1 MSTMTGEK
9 THGGRLGDS
18 ITRPD
23 GTAKVQGTFAFSSDL
38 NAENCL
44 WGATLRSPHPYARI
58 VSIDLSAAY
67 RISGVEA
74 IVTAEDV
81 PGQAT
86 YGLITQDQ
94 PVFARDVVRYV
105 GEPVAAVAAD
115 HPETCRRALAAIVV
129 EYEVLVPLIDP
140 EAAIDG
146 SRAPIHPHGNLIR
159 HQRIVCGDIHATAP
173 IVVEDTYEIGMQD
186 QAFLGLE
193 AALAVPDAD
202 GGGVSLHVATQWLH
216 EDQHQIAACLD
227 MPTSRVRLTL
237 GGVGGAFGARED
249 ISLQVHTC
257 MLALRTGRPVRIHY
271 SREESF
277 LGHVHRHPARIFMR
291 HHATAEGRLVKVEAR
306 MVFDGGAYASTSSA
320 VLINAVTHAQGPY
333 RCPNAVVDGY
343 AVRTNNLPCGAMR
356 GFGVVQACFAH
367 EGQMDK
373 LAAACD
379 IDPVEIRLLN
389 AMVTG
394 DRLITGQVIDN
405 VAPVARCIR
414 ETAALPLPD
423 EPVGGHDL
431 DPMRLPGGA
440 GRTADV
446 GNIRRGI
453 GFAVAIKNL
462 MYSEGFDDYSTARC
476 RLADGV
482 ATLKFATSEVGQGFV
497 TIAGQIA
504 RSVLGVDEVILDT
517 IDTDVGSAGS
527 TSASRQTWMSG
538 GAVNAA
544 CIQVRDLLLAHVA
557 ARHAREPG
565 DLRVD
570 GADIVDASG
579 ALRIPVALANEGV
592 AFDETVEF
600 RHKPTADLD
609 ENGQGDCHTA
619 FAFVAHRA
627 VVDVDPEL
635 GLVKVIQIATAQDVG
650 RALNPLS
657 VLGQIEG
664 GIAQGLG
671 LAVMEEII
679 MTDGRVRNPSFT
691 DYLLPTFLDMP
702 NVVISLVE
710 ELDPIA
716 PLGAKG
722 VGEPPT
728 ISSTPAIVA
737 AIRDAIGAPLV
748 RVPVRPSDII
758 AAVAASSI

>member
-1 MSTMTGEK
+1 VSITTDRPGAEQRANTGA
-9 THGGRLGDS
+9 GRLGDS

-23 GTAKVQGTFAFSSDL
+23 GTAKVQGSFAFSGDL
-38 NAENCL
+38 SAENCL

-58 VSIDLSAAY
+58 VSIDLGPAY
-67 RISGVEA
+67 AISGVEA
-74 IVTAEDV
+74 IVTAADV
-81 PGQAT
+81 PGAKT
-86 YGLITQDQ
+86 YGLISQDQ
-94 PVFARDVVRYV
+94 PVFASEYVRYV

-129 EYEVLVPLIDP
+129 EYEVLEPLIDP
-140 EAAIDG
+140 ERAIDG
-146 SRAPIHPHGNLIR
+146 SHPPIHPDGNVIR
-159 HQRIVCGDIHATAP
+159 HQRIVSGNPEATGDV
-173 IVVEDTYEIGMQD
+173 VVEATYEIGMQD

-193 AALAVPDAD
+193 AALALPDP
-202 GGGVSLHVATQWLH
+202 GGAGVDLYVATQWLH
-216 EDQHQIAACLD
+216 EDQKQIAACLGL
-227 MPTSRVRLTL
+227 PVSAVRLTL

-257 MLALRTGRPVRIHY
+257 LLALRTGRPVRIHY
-271 SREESF
+271 GREESF
-277 LGHVHRHPARIFMR
+277 FGHVHRHPARIWMR
-291 HHATAEGRLVKVEAR
+291 HHATADGTIVKIEAR

-320 VLINAVTHAQGPY
+320 VLINGITHTQGPY
-333 RCPNAVVDGY
+333 RCANAVVDGY

-367 EGQMDK
+367 EGQMDR
-373 LAAACD
+373 LAAACA
-379 IDPVEIRLLN
+379 IDPVEIRLRN
-389 AMVTG
+389 AMETG
-394 DRLITGQVIDN
+394 DRLITGQVIHN

-414 ETAALPLPD
+414 ETAALPLPS
-423 EPVGGHDL
+423 EPVGGHDG

-440 GRTADV
+440 GRTADQ
-446 GNIRRGI
+446 GHIRRGI

-476 RLADGV
+476 RLASGV
-482 ATLKFATSEVGQGFV
+482 ATLKFATAEVGQGFV

-504 RSVLGVDEVILDT
+504 RSVLGVDEVLLEP
-517 IDTDVGSAGS
+517 IDTGVGSAGS

-538 GAVNAA
+538 GAVDAA
-544 CIQVRDLLLAHVA
+544 CRAVRDRLFEHVA
-557 ARHAREPG
+557 
-565 DLRVD
+565 
-570 GADIVDASG
+570 GAHGLDVASLSIEGTEIVSTGGPRFA
-579 ALRIPVALANEGV
+579 VAEVTGEIS
-592 AFDETVEF
+592 FDETAVY
-600 RHKPTADLD
+600 RHAPTEDLD
-609 ENGQGDCHTA
+609 ENGQGNCHTA

-635 GLVKVIQIATAQDVG
+635 GLVKVVQIATAQDVG

-657 VLGQIEG
+657 ILGQIEG

-679 MTDGRVRNPSFT
+679 MSEGRVRNPSFT

-702 NVVISLVE
+702 DVVAALIE
-710 ELDPIA
+710 ERDPIA

-737 AIRDAIGAPLV
+737 AIRDAIGKPID
-748 RVPVRPSDII
+748 RVPVRPTDII
-758 AAVAASSI
+758 G